1 MCFVQVKYSYRYK
14 YYRYKSNVSLKRS
27 ILQYIG
33 VLLKGRGRRL
43 GKKNNIIP
51 LLFKYNFL
59 VS

>member
-1 MCFVQVKYSYRYK
+1 MCFVQVKYSYHYK

-43 GKKNNIIP
+43 VKKTILYHYFLSII
-51 LLFKYNFL
+51 
-59 VS
+59 S